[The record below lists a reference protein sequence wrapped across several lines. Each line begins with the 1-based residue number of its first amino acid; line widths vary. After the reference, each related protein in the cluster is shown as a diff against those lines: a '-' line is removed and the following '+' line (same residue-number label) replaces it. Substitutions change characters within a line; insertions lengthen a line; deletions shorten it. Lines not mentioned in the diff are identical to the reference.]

1 MLLVA
6 LRSEYQISVD
16 VAKNRVFYQNFEPM
30 QSAMFLT
37 HYMDDWAA
45 ALAEVRPGFSILA
58 DLQVVNQANPDL
70 LATFRAV
77 ERLLA
82 QHGAGVIAE
91 VHVPGLPTRRHSD
104 EVSTGPVPVRQFLTL
119 WEAAHFLDH
128 P

>member
-30 QSAMFLT
+30 QNATFLT
-37 HYMDDWAA
+37 HYVGDWAA

-58 DLQVVNQANPDL
+58 DLQVVNQANPNL

-104 EVSTGPVPVRQFLTL
+104 EVSTGPVPVRRFLTL

>member
-16 VAKNRVFYQNFEPM
+16 AAKNRVFYQNFEPM
-30 QSAMFLT
+30 QSATFLT
-37 HYMDDWAA
+37 HYMSDWAA

-58 DLQVVNQANPDL
+58 DLQVVNQSDPDL

-104 EVSTGPVPVRQFLTL
+104 EVSTGPVPVRRFLTL
-119 WEAAHFLDH
+119 WEAAHFLDY

>member
-37 HYMDDWAA
+37 HYVGDWAA

-104 EVSTGPVPVRQFLTL
+104 EVSTGPVPVRRFLTL